1 MEARTPITIVTGS
14 LGSGKTT
21 LLRRIL
27 ETTGRRLAILM
38 NEFGEIAIDSRIIA
52 GKNVEM
58 IELAGGC
65 VCCSLTGELE
75 AAVLEIIN
83 EVHPELIVLEATGV
97 AEADALVYEVED
109 NIPMVRLDGVVTI
122 VDAYVSIKFPQMGY
136 TTRTQVE
143 SADIILVNKVDLVSA
158 EELAQVEEQV
168 RRYNS
173 RATFFRSV
181 RCEMDTALLFGLGIE
196 KREMFAVP
204 QHSGEFQSF
213 VFTCSKTISRERFAE
228 FVDRLPEDVYR
239 AKGFVCF
246 ADGPAL
252 FNYVAGRAE
261 LEEFAADKTELVF
274 IGRGLSE
281 TRETLLQGLAG
292 CVEQDAALL
301 P

>member
-1 MEARTPITIVTGS
+1 MNMEARTPITIVTGS

-38 NEFGEIAIDSRIIA
+38 NEFGEIAIDSRVIS
-52 GKNVEM
+52 GRNVQM

-75 AAVLEIIN
+75 AAVEEII
-83 EVHPELIVLEATGV
+83 VTVRPELIVLEATGV

-109 NIPMVRLDGVVTI
+109 NIPSVRLDGVVTI
-122 VDAYVSIKFPQMGY
+122 VDAYVTVKFPQMGY

-143 SADIILVNKVDLVSA
+143 SADIILVNKIDLVTA
-158 EELAQVEEQV
+158 DELAQVEEQV
-168 RRYNS
+168 RRFNS

-181 RCEMDTALLFGLGIE
+181 RCDMDTSLLFGLGIG
-196 KREMFAVP
+196 KREAFTTP
-204 QHSGEFQSF
+204 QHMGEFQSV
-213 VFTCSKTISRERFAE
+213 VFTSGKVINRDRFSE
-228 FVDRLPEDVYR
+228 FVECLPETVYR
-239 AKGFVCF
+239 AKGFVRF
-246 ADGPAL
+246 DDGSSL

-261 LEEFAADKTELVF
+261 LEEFPANKTELVF
-274 IGRGLSE
+274 IGRGISGIGE
-281 TRETLLQGLAG
+281 SLLQGLAA
-292 CVEQDAALL
+292 CEEQDNT